1 MSHNFGKKVL
11 AAAAFA
17 SVCTMQAA
25 SVQAET
31 YQISITNAT
40 AGQTF
45 TPRLAAT
52 HTEGNFFVIGD
63 PALPEVATI
72 AESGNVAPAQE
83 LLESSTDLVT
93 DVAVGDGL
101 LGPGETQSIMI
112 EGNPGDLLTVIAMLI
127 PTNDG
132 FTAVNA
138 YPLPAAGS
146 TTLTTVAYDA
156 GSETN
161 DEDCA
166 NIPGPVC
173 GGEGDSPND
182 EGEGFVHV
190 HPGIQGIADLA
201 SANYDWRNPVAK
213 VTITLMP

>member
-1 MSHNFGKKVL
+1 MKLSKVKKAAVVATL
-11 AAAAFA
+11 ATLSSLHAANVSAD
-17 SVCTMQAA
+17 
-25 SVQAET
+25 T
-31 YQISITNAT
+31 YQVTITNAT
-40 AGQTF
+40 MGQTF

-52 HTEGNFFVIGD
+52 HTEGNFFVVGD
-63 PALPEVATI
+63 PALPEIATI
-72 AESGNVAPAQE
+72 AESGDITPAMA
-83 LLESSTDLVT
+83 LLESAPELVT
-93 DVAVGDGL
+93 DIAVGDGL
-101 LGPGETQSIMI
+101 LGPGETQEIMI
-112 EGNPGDLLTVIAMLI
+112 EGNPGDLLTVIAMII

-146 TTLTTVAYDA
+146 TTLTTIVYDA

-173 GGEGDSPND
+173 GGAGESPND

-190 HPGIQGIADLA
+190 HSGIHGIADL
-201 SANYDWRNPVAK
+201 STANYDWRNPAAK
-213 VTITLMP
+213 VTITRLP